1 MDIRHLKCF
10 ATVAEH
16 LSFTKASEILH
27 ITQPTISK
35 MVKNLEEELNIT
47 LFHRSPKIQLTD
59 VGEILY
65 KQAKEILIL
74 FENIESELEDI
85 TTLKKG
91 VIKIGIPPIVGAS
104 FFPKLIGEFKKIYP
118 NIEIQMVEVGSKKIE
133 SLVNEGV
140 LDIGVVCT
148 LPAEKENF
156 NMFSFVKSPLVLIVN
171 SDHKLAQ
178 RKIVRY
184 KELKN
189 EPFIL
194 YRKDFSLYDV
204 IINRCIKNNFYPKI
218 VCESS
223 QRDFIV
229 EMVAENIGVSLL
241 DEKTYTQIAVKPIK
255 AIKLEEPN
263 IYLHLF
269 VIWKKNRYIS
279 FASREWLKFV
289 SSKVNVT
296 RLV

>member
-10 ATVAEH
+10 VTVAEH
-16 LSFTKASEILH
+16 LSFTKASEVLH

-35 MVKNLEEELNIT
+35 MIKNLEEELDKT

-65 KQAKEILIL
+65 KQAKDILTL
-74 FENIESELEDI
+74 FENIEPEIEDI
-85 TTLKKG
+85 TNLKKG

-104 FFPKLIGEFKKIYP
+104 FFPKLIGEFKNMYP

-133 SLVNEGV
+133 TLVNEGI

-148 LPAEKENF
+148 LPIKKDNF
-156 NMFSFVKSPLVLIVN
+156 NMFSFIKSPLVLIIN
-171 SDHKLAQ
+171 SNHKLSQ
-178 RKIVRY
+178 REIVKY
-184 KELKN
+184 EELKN
-189 EPFIL
+189 EKFII
-194 YRKDFSLYDV
+194 YPRDFSLHDV
-204 IINRCIKNNFYPKI
+204 IIKRCISNDFYPNI
-218 VCESS
+218 ICESS

-229 EMVAENIGVSLL
+229 EMVAENIGVSFL
-241 DEKTYTQIAVKPIK
+241 DEKTYTQVSNKSIK
-255 AIKLEEPN
+255 AVCLEEPN

-279 FASREWLKFV
+279 FAAREWLNFITLKF
-289 SSKVNVT
+289 NNCN
-296 RLV
+296 